1 MSRRGG
7 EPMGLRKHGT
17 GQIVSTDEEQQE
29 QQDLTTT
36 ASADWSEQD
45 EQALA
50 DEDKE

>member
-1 MSRRGG
+1 MSI
-7 EPMGLRKHGT
+7 RKHGT
-17 GQIVSTDEEQQE
+17 GQIVHTDEEQQ
-29 QQDLTTT
+29 DLAKT

>member
-17 GQIVSTDEEQQE
+17 GQIVSTDEEQQ
-29 QQDLTTT
+29 DLTTT